1 MGGGGGWG
9 GVEIKLV
16 IFADDMTTFVRDKQ
30 SYLTLFNVI
39 NLFGIHTGLKIN
51 HDKTESL
58 LLGNL
63 KESASSL
70 ELDVCEFKRYVKIL
84 GVYFTYNTSL
94 FHKLNFESVEKS
106 LKELLKGWSWRGLTL
121 IGKVQIIKSFALPKV
136 LYRLTLTFTFTTIQ
150 ARPLYEAYVLG
161 LVSVQDQTTTPGTP
175 CPTLHEWCVGSLTSH
190 SYLQQGL

>member
-1 MGGGGGWG
+1 
-9 GVEIKLV
+9 
-16 IFADDMTTFVRDKQ
+16 MTTFVRDKQ

-63 KESASSL
+63 NESASSL
-70 ELDVCEFKRYVKIL
+70 KLDVCEFKRYVKIL

-94 FHKLNFESVEKS
+94 FYKLNFESVEKS

-136 LYRLTLTFTFTTIQ
+136 LYRLTLIASNKEFIKKIN
-150 ARPLYEAYVLG
+150 
-161 LVSVQDQTTTPGTP
+161 
-175 CPTLHEWCVGSLTSH
+175 TLLFSFVWKGKDR
-190 SYLQQGL
+190 

>member
-1 MGGGGGWG
+1 MGGGGI
-9 GVEIKLV
+9 EIKLV

-30 SYLTLFNVI
+30 SYLTLFDVI

-70 ELDVCEFKRYVKIL
+70 ELDVCDFKRYVKIL

-106 LKELLKGWSWRGLTL
+106 LKEL
-121 IGKVQIIKSFALPKV
+121 IA
-136 LYRLTLTFTFTTIQ
+136 
-150 ARPLYEAYVLG
+150 
-161 LVSVQDQTTTPGTP
+161 
-175 CPTLHEWCVGSLTSH
+175 
-190 SYLQQGL
+190 